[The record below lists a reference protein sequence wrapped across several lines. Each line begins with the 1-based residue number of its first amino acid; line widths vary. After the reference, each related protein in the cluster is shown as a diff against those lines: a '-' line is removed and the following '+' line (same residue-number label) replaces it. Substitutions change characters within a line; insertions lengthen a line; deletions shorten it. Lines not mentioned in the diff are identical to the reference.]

1 MYRRRK
7 PQNRWRNGGMCNQN
21 HICSICHSA
30 IGFWS
35 KLFLW
40 QCWLFTQIPL
50 FFTSLS
56 KLLDHCLAPDT
67 SGDGTG
73 CDNMTCV
80 IITLQPHPASGLSED
95 QKKRKHQED
104 ADATEQ
110 EKNGSDGK
118 KVKSDWR
125 RKDKENWPRH
135 RELFSS
141 SRWCTRDAFY
151 SDLSPDLT
159 TINSPWKK
167 KKKKYKVLHRCFKIW
182 WNKTISIVP

>member
-1 MYRRRK
+1 
-7 PQNRWRNGGMCNQN
+7 MCNKN
-21 HICSICHSA
+21 HIYCICQPA

-35 KLFLW
+35 ELFPS
-40 QCWLFTQIPL
+40 QCWRFKLIPL
-50 FFTSLS
+50 FVTSLS
-56 KLLDHCLAPDT
+56 QLLDHCLAPDT

-80 IITLQPHPASGLSED
+80 IITLLPHPSSGLSED

-118 KVKSDWR
+118 KVKSAWR
-125 RKDKENWPRH
+125 HKDKENWPHQRQ
-135 RELFSS
+135 LLSS
-141 SRWCTRDAFY
+141 YRWCTRDAFY

-159 TINSPWKK
+159 TINSPLKK
-167 KKKKYKVLHRCFKIW
+167 KKK
-182 WNKTISIVP
+182 